1 MEKRTLPLYNRPRRI
16 RTKSRGKWRYR
27 PRARS
32 WYRGRGRSARQR
44 GPHPAGLIRHSRPVS
59 NIWGNPGTSRDL
71 GCRRVLP
78 HYIAAVGE
86 FEFREECFFFSDNV
100 GGGGV
105 CVLVGLLNCWAFG
118 CWWMLFG
125 IVVCSMLDWN
135 GFIFICKEV
144 IKYLYA
150 CV

>member
-86 FEFREECFFFSDNV
+86 FEFREECFFFRMMVVVVCVFWWDYWIVGRLVV
-100 GGGGV
+100 GGCYLES
-105 CVLVGLLNCWAFG
+105 CVQ
-118 CWWMLFG
+118 WWIEMGSF
-125 IVVCSMLDWN
+125 
-135 GFIFICKEV
+135 
-144 IKYLYA
+144 LY
-150 CV
+150 VKKW